1 MLNLEPGG
9 EPPKGGGNMVSLTI
23 QGDTIAVAL
32 LVLIVLSTVASAAK
46 DKR

>member
-1 MLNLEPGG
+1 
-9 EPPKGGGNMVSLTI
+9 MVTVTI

-32 LVLIVLSTVASAAK
+32 LVLVLLSTVASAAK

>member
-1 MLNLEPGG
+1 
-9 EPPKGGGNMVSLTI
+9 MVSLTI